1 MASTT
6 EEVSYTLPG
15 DKALKNASKIALV
28 EDKKIMM
35 DYWMESFKEDAFLGV
50 RENGDK
56 LLIKILDKG
65 RYCTILL
72 ENNCTT
78 NSPIFLFLGRSPPFN
93 FLLFLFIYN

>member
-35 DYWMESFKEDAFLGV
+35 D
-50 RENGDK
+50 
-56 LLIKILDKG
+56 
-65 RYCTILL
+65 
-72 ENNCTT
+72 
-78 NSPIFLFLGRSPPFN
+78 
-93 FLLFLFIYN
+93 

>member
-15 DKALKNASKIALV
+15 DKALKNVSKIALV

-56 LLIKILDKG
+56 LLIKNEGDEYTSSITKVYKVDEEYLIVTENSI
-65 RYCTILL
+65 YLVSATIQ
-72 ENNCTT
+72 TK
-78 NSPIFLFLGRSPPFN
+78 RVA
-93 FLLFLFIYN
+93 

>member
-1 MASTT
+1 MASMT

-56 LLIKILDKG
+56 LLIKNEGDEYTSSITKVYKVDEE
-65 RYCTILL
+65 Y
-72 ENNCTT
+72 
-78 NSPIFLFLGRSPPFN
+78 
-93 FLLFLFIYN
+93 